1 MNLKSIKSVTVYCS
15 SSNNVNKKFFKLAK
29 DLGVFLAYKNIRII
43 YGGGS
48 SGLMGTVSRNAILN
62 GGKVTGIIPD
72 FLVSKENINYKIS
85 KIIVVKSM
93 SVRKKLLFNNGDA
106 FIALPGGPGTLE
118 EIVEIISW
126 HNLNLHSKPIIL
138 INYNNYWQPLLNMYK
153 NFYKKKF
160 MENKLQSIFYSVK
173 TLNELKKLF

>member
-48 SGLMGTVSRNAILN
+48 SGLIGTVSRNAILN

-93 SVRKKLLFNNGDA
+93 SVRKKLLFISFKIFA
-106 FIALPGGPGTLE
+106 TSPILLYALSSFLIIFIN
-118 EIVEIISW
+118 IVFKFFRRFKCYNISFT
-126 HNLNLHSKPIIL
+126 
-138 INYNNYWQPLLNMYK
+138 YN
-153 NFYKKKF
+153 FF
-160 MENKLQSIFYSVK
+160 F
-173 TLNELKKLF
+173 